1 MLSSKHSSH
10 ELQIYNIYCI
20 IILSDTNYPVQTF
33 IDFNLLTLVFF
44 FILINQFLLICLIL
58 ELILRID
65 VLLKCVCV
73 YPFSP
78 EGGLTHFEEH
88 WASQQ
93 RFQFFHRVE
102 HIRRGSANP
111 NLKSF
116 QQKVIGLLLS
126 HTKYLVQWNVYN
138 LRWPSET

>member
-1 MLSSKHSSH
+1 MLSSKPSSH
-10 ELQIYNIYCI
+10 ELQIYNIYCLI
-20 IILSDTNYPVQTF
+20 FLSDTNYPVQTF

-78 EGGLTHFEEH
+78 KGGLTHFEEH
-88 WASQQ
+88 WAS
-93 RFQFFHRVE
+93 
-102 HIRRGSANP
+102 
-111 NLKSF
+111 K
-116 QQKVIGLLLS
+116 
-126 HTKYLVQWNVYN
+126 
-138 LRWPSET
+138 